1 MLARVTTYAIDG
13 IESRRVTVE
22 VDLRQGLPAFSIVG
36 LGDKAVRESRER
48 VRAAVLNSGFEFP
61 QRRITANLAPAY
73 LRKAGPG
80 FDLAIAIGI
89 LAASAQLPVQALE
102 RWAVFGELSLGGEL
116 RPCGGTLAVAEG
128 TARDGLHGLIVPAD
142 RGAEA
147 ALVEEIRVAGLRSVA
162 DVVELLRGG
171 EEPARPDAGMPL
183 HPGARFS
190 AADPGVLDLSDVRG
204 HGDVVRGLTIAAA
217 GAHNILFSGPPG
229 TGKTMLARRVPS
241 ILPPLG
247 HDEALEVRRIHSV
260 AGLSPGSGLVAVRPF
275 RAPHHTIS
283 ASGLVGGGA
292 TPVPG
297 EVSLAHHGVLF
308 LDELSEFT
316 RPALEALRQP
326 LEDGRVAIVRAQRT
340 AIYPTRFMLVAA
352 TNPCPC
358 GFAGTRRCRCTEGDH
373 AKHRRRLSGP
383 LLDRIDL
390 VLNVHPPS
398 ADELS
403 GGRGATT
410 SAEVRD
416 RVVDARERQAH
427 RLGPGGTNAAM
438 TVAELREH
446 ATPDVAGERL
456 LRRAYETGHVSA
468 RGHHRVLRV
477 ARTIAD
483 IAGHD
488 EITAADV
495 SLALGY
501 RQDGPAERRVA

>member
-61 QRRITANLAPAY
+61 AKRITANLAPAY

-80 FDLAIAIGI
+80 FDLAIAVGI
-89 LAASAQLPVQALE
+89 LAASAQLPVEALE

-128 TARDGLHGLIVPAD
+128 AARDGVRGLIVPSE

-147 ALVEEIRVAGLRSVA
+147 ALVEEVRVAGLRSIRDAA
-162 DVVELLRGG
+162 DLLHGG
-171 EEPARPDAGMPL
+171 EEPPRPDPEIPA
-183 HPGARFS
+183 HPGERPLEA
-190 AADPGVLDLSDVRG
+190 LDLADVRG

-217 GAHNILFSGPPG
+217 GGHNILLSGPPG

-247 HDEALEVRRIHSV
+247 HDEALEVTRIHSV
-260 AGLSPGSGLVAVRPF
+260 AGLSPGSGLVATRPF

-326 LEDGRVAIVRAQRT
+326 LEDGRVAIVRGQRT

-358 GFAGTRRCRCTEGDH
+358 GFAGTRRCRCTDADH

-398 ADELS
+398 AAEL
-403 GGRGATT
+403 GGPRGATT
-410 SAEVRD
+410 SAEVRE
-416 RVVDARERQAH
+416 RVVAARERQA
-427 RLGPGGTNAAM
+427 RRANGGCNARI
-438 TVAELREH
+438 TVPQLREH
-446 ATPDVAGERL
+446 
-456 LRRAYETGHVSA
+456 
-468 RGHHRVLRV
+468 
-477 ARTIAD
+477 
-483 IAGHD
+483 
-488 EITAADV
+488 
-495 SLALGY
+495 
-501 RQDGPAERRVA
+501 

>member
-61 QRRITANLAPAY
+61 ARRITANLAPAY

-80 FDLAIAIGI
+80 FDLAIAVGI
-89 LAASAQLPVQALE
+89 LAASAQLPAEALE

-128 TARDGLHGLIVPAD
+128 AARDGVRGLIVPAE

-147 ALVEEIRVAGLRSVA
+147 ALVDDVRVAGLRSLA
-162 DVVELLRGG
+162 EVVELLQGG
-171 EEPARPDAGMPL
+171 EEPPRPDPTVPL
-183 HPGARFS
+183 HPSSGRPEA
-190 AADPGVLDLSDVRG
+190 LDLADVRG

-217 GAHNILFSGPPG
+217 GGHNILLSGPPG

-241 ILPPLG
+241 ILPPLT
-247 HDEALEVRRIHSV
+247 HDEALEVTRIHSV

-283 ASGLVGGGA
+283 ASGLVGGGT

-326 LEDGRVAIVRAQRT
+326 LEDGRVAIVRSQRT

-358 GFAGTRRCRCTEGDH
+358 GFAGTRRCRCTDGDH

-398 ADELS
+398 AGELA
-403 GGRGATT
+403 GPRGITT
-410 SAEVRD
+410 SAEVRA
-416 RVVDARERQAH
+416 RVVDARERQAF
-427 RLGPGGTNAAM
+427 RLGGGCNAQM
-438 TVAELREH
+438 SVPQLRRH
-446 ATPDVAGERL
+446 AAPDAAGQRL
-456 LRRAYETGHVSA
+456 LSRAYESGRVSA

-483 IAGHD
+483 LAGRD
-488 EITAADV
+488 GLTAADI
-495 SLALGY
+495 SLALGF

>member
-80 FDLAIAIGI
+80 FDLAVAVGI
-89 LAASAQLPVQALE
+89 LAASAQIPVEALE

-128 TARDGLHGLIVPAD
+128 AARDGVHGLIVPAD

-147 ALVEEIRVAGLRSVA
+147 ALVDEVRVAGLRSVGEVA
-162 DVVELLRGG
+162 ELLRGG
-171 EEPARPDAGMPL
+171 EEPPRPDAGPPAR
-183 HPGARFS
+183 PGFARVE
-190 AADPGVLDLSDVRG
+190 DLDLADVRG

-217 GAHNILFSGPPG
+217 GGHNILLSGPPG

-241 ILPPLG
+241 ILPPLT
-247 HDEALEVRRIHSV
+247 HDQALEVTRIHSV
-260 AGLSPGSGLVAVRPF
+260 AGLSPGSGLVSVRPF

-292 TPVPG
+292 TPAPG

-326 LEDGRVAIVRAQRT
+326 LEDGRVAIVRGQRT

-358 GFAGTRRCRCTEGDH
+358 GFAGSRRCRCTDADH

-390 VLNVHPPS
+390 VLNVHAPS
-398 ADELS
+398 AEELT
-403 GGRGATT
+403 GARGTT
-410 SAEVRD
+410 SSAEVRE
-416 RVVDARERQAH
+416 RVVEARERQER
-427 RLGPGGTNAAM
+427 RLGGGANAQM
-438 TVAELREH
+438 TIAELREH
-446 ATPDVAGERL
+446 ASPDPAGDRL
-456 LRRAYETGHVSA
+456 LRRAYETGRVSA
-468 RGHHRVLRV
+468 RGHHRVMRV

-483 IAGHD
+483 LAGRD
-488 EITAADV
+488 RVTAADI
-495 SLALGY
+495 SLALGF